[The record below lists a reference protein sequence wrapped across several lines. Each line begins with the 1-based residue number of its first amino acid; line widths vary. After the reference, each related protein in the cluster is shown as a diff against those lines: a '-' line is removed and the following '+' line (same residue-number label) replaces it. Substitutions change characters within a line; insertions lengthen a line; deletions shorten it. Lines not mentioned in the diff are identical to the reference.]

1 MIRNVHAVSLALAA
15 LLATTGALAA
25 SDKAQSHSQG
35 AVHANPQA
43 VGFTNPSSV
52 LYDNVSQ
59 VPEPTTLGLAAAGVA
74 VVLWARR
81 RRGQ

>member
-1 MIRNVHAVSLALAA
+1 MIRNVRAASFALVAGLACA
-15 LLATTGALAA
+15 GAMAA

-35 AVHANPQA
+35 AAHANPQA
-43 VGFTNPSSV
+43 GGFSNPSSV

-59 VPEPTTLGLAAAGVA
+59 VPEPTTLALAAAGVA

-81 RRGQ
+81 RSRK

>member
-1 MIRNVHAVSLALAA
+1 MIRNARAMSFALAA
-15 LLATTGALAA
+15 ALVSTGALAA

-35 AVHANPQA
+35 AAHANPQA
-43 VGFTNPSSV
+43 VGFSNPSSV

-59 VPEPTTLGLAAAGVA
+59 VPEPTTLALAAAGVA

-81 RRGQ
+81 RRAQ